1 LISTPLVLAS
11 EEYAKKAFVR
21 YAEIPALTAPEVS
34 WAQGS
39 AVLVDAARKVAT
51 IRDGTTGETYE
62 EAYDYLISSTGLKRS
77 WPAVPQSLNKKQ
89 YLEEAG
95 AHIKLMRDAERVV
108 VVGGGMH
115 NTLMSRSHGLTLL
128 RCCRH

>member
-1 LISTPLVLAS
+1 M
-11 EEYAKKAFVR
+11 R

-39 AVLVDAARKVAT
+39 AVSIDAERRTAT
-51 IRDGTTGETYE
+51 IRDGTSGETYE

-95 AHIKLMRDAERVV
+95 AHIKVVRDAERVV
-108 VVGGGMH
+108 VVGGGMC
-115 NTLMSRSHGLTLL
+115 NTLMSRSPGLTLL
-128 RCCRH
+128 RRCRH